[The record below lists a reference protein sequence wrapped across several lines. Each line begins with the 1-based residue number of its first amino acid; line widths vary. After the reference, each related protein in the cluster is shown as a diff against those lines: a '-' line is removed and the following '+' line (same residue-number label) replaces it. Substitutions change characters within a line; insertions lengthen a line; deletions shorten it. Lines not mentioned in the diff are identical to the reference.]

1 MTVRPLNLNAK
12 CFKTPLRR
20 LRRKTS
26 GKKMPIFVKLSK
38 MIGLSSDGYLSRWRK
53 KYWDYS
59 NSNTNQKT
67 AKYKNYWMLIEYK
80 PVSLELTLNYWK
92 FIHHNRNFKSK
103 NLSRE
108 STSDAMMIEYIHLI
122 AINKNPI

>member
-1 MTVRPLNLNAK
+1 
-12 CFKTPLRR
+12 
-20 LRRKTS
+20 
-26 GKKMPIFVKLSK
+26 
-38 MIGLSSDGYLSRWRK
+38 
-53 KYWDYS
+53 
-59 NSNTNQKT
+59 
-67 AKYKNYWMLIEYK
+67 MLIEYK